1 MGLVTSTWQDKF
13 MAIRS
18 NKIFE
23 LSVIAIIIVS
33 ALMIGVSTYDMD
45 LRWESV
51 IYVVGYRH
59 YCFLLD

>member
-1 MGLVTSTWQDKF
+1 

-18 NKIFE
+18 NKVFE
-23 LSVIAIIIVS
+23 LAVIAIIIVS
-33 ALMIGVSTYDMD
+33 ALMIGASTYDMD